1 MSGGGD
7 GFAAVR
13 TGLILRLAD
22 LRARG
27 ARVAADLTAPI
38 SADAEDAA
46 IEREDDDALAGED
59 ALLAREVAAVTAA
72 ITRID
77 EGSYG
82 ICTSCGKVVE
92 FKDEVIEERQKT
104 MAESLGFALTDHSL
118 NLYGICAACLKA
130 GGKGAA

>member
-38 SADAEDAA
+38 GRTTRRQA
-46 IEREDDDALAGED
+46 RGGALHRMRAQAFG
-59 ALLAREVAAVTAA
+59 L
-72 ITRID
+72 TR
-77 EGSYG
+77 
-82 ICTSCGKVVE
+82 K
-92 FKDEVIEERQKT
+92 
-104 MAESLGFALTDHSL
+104 
-118 NLYGICAACLKA
+118 
-130 GGKGAA
+130 

>member
-1 MSGGGD
+1 MSRGGD
-7 GFAAVR
+7 SFASMR

-46 IEREDDDALAGED
+46 IEREDDDALASED

-72 ITRID
+72 IARID

-82 ICTSCGKVVE
+82 ICTSCGK
-92 FKDEVIEERQKT
+92 DIGEERLAAKPE
-104 MAESLGFALTDHSL
+104 AALC
-118 NLYGICAACLKA
+118 IECARKLSA
-130 GGKGAA
+130 

>member
-1 MSGGGD
+1 MSGGD

-38 SADAEDAA
+38 SADAKDAA

-72 ITRID
+72 IARID

-82 ICTSCGKVVE
+82 ICTSCGKE
-92 FKDEVIEERQKT
+92 ISAERLAAKPEAALCIE
-104 MAESLGFALTDHSL
+104 
-118 NLYGICAACLKA
+118 CARKLSA
-130 GGKGAA
+130 

>member
-46 IEREDDDALAGED
+46 QEAMLRAYRSIRAFRADSTVATWLYRIAHNVCLDLIKRPRNRRCHRAFTQRYRTSPAVDTALA
-59 ALLAREVAAVTAA
+59 AAA
-72 ITRID
+72 
-77 EGSYG
+77 
-82 ICTSCGKVVE
+82 
-92 FKDEVIEERQKT
+92 
-104 MAESLGFALTDHSL
+104 
-118 NLYGICAACLKA
+118 
-130 GGKGAA
+130 